1 MRVVVASRNKKKIE
15 EIRRLLEG
23 IDISLLSTDDFP
35 HLEEVIED
43 GDTFEDNALKKARY
57 VCKET
62 GLPAIADD
70 SGLEVKVLDGR
81 PGVKSA
87 RYAGENA
94 TDEENVKKLLN
105 EMKGIPP
112 EKRQASFKC
121 CIALVLPNGEEKIFN
136 GQIDGWITEKP
147 KGNLGFGYDPV
158 FIPEGYEQTFAEMQS
173 SEKDALSH
181 RRKALDKLKQFL
193 LKLPNF
199 YKQNLS

>member
-15 EIRRLLEG
+15 EIRRILEG

-121 CIALVLPNGEEKIFN
+121 CIALVLPNGEENIFT

-147 KGNLGFGYDPV
+147 RGNLGFGYDPV
-158 FIPEGYEQTFAEMQS
+158 FIPEGYEQTFAEMKP

-193 LKLPNF
+193 LKLANF